1 MIVCHCRVVSDRQI
15 TAAVQAGATDVDE
28 VTAACQAGAECY
40 GCHDRICE
48 IVDSLAQIPHLRR
61 AS

>member
-15 TAAVQAGATDVDE
+15 TAAVQAGARELDE
-28 VTAACQAGAECY
+28 VTAATQAGAECH

-48 IVDSLAQIPHLRR
+48 IVETLAPIPHLRR

>member
-15 TAAVQAGATDVDE
+15 AAAVQAGAREIDE
-28 VTAACQAGAECY
+28 VTQACQAGAECF

-48 IVDSLAQIPHLRR
+48 IVETVAPVPHLRR

>member
-15 TAAVQAGATDVDE
+15 AAAVQAGAREIEE
-28 VTAACQAGAECY
+28 VTQACQAGAECF

-48 IVDSLAQIPHLRR
+48 IVESLANLPALRR

>member
-1 MIVCHCRVVSDRQI
+1 VIVCHCRVVSDRQI
-15 TAAVQAGATDVDE
+15 TAAVQAGARDVED
-28 VTAACQAGAECY
+28 VTAACQAGAECF

-48 IVDSLAQIPHLRR
+48 IVETLADLPALRR